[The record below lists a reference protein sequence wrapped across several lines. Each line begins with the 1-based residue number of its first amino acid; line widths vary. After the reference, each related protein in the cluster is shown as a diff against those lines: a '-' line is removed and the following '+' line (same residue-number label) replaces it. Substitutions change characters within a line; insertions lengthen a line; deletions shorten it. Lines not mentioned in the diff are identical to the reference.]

1 MIASNFDAGTKARN
15 DTLSVLQDMDFK
27 PIVMFDRSHNNIIRL
42 WETFRA
48 MNSLDKDTQYIVL
61 QYPYHTAIMKIFFHK
76 FLKLRKKYGTK
87 VIILLHDIVYL
98 RDEVR
103 QQANDDQTKKTEIS
117 FFNLADYVIV
127 HNAKMKEKLAKDGV
141 TTPMVELG
149 IFDYLSGAEK
159 ACITDRRKKEIV
171 FAGNLKKEK
180 STFLYTEDADYGVT
194 FNLYGTIPDP
204 LASGF
209 DYKGSFPPNELIA
222 HLEGNY
228 GLVWDGTSAEKC
240 EGMYGEYLRY
250 NDPHK
255 FSLYIAAGLPVVVW
269 KESALAEFVEREKI
283 GKTIDGFSQLKD
295 LPDADSAEYRE
306 MLANIAAL
314 SEKVK
319 KGYMLK
325 KAISACM
332 EQ

>member
-1 MIASNFDAGTKARN
+1 
-15 DTLSVLQDMDFK
+15 
-27 PIVMFDRSHNNIIRL
+27 
-42 WETFRA
+42 
-48 MNSLDKDTQYIVL
+48 
-61 QYPYHTAIMKIFFHK
+61 
-76 FLKLRKKYGTK
+76 
-87 VIILLHDIVYL
+87 
-98 RDEVR
+98 
-103 QQANDDQTKKTEIS
+103 
-117 FFNLADYVIV
+117 
-127 HNAKMKEKLAKDGV
+127 
-141 TTPMVELG
+141 MVELG